1 MILVDQTSLNGTFS
15 VHLDFKTVA
24 PFFHLPF
31 KQAFSLWRVFKF
43 FLNMN
48 EMLYTIQPILANPKV
63 VKCPYFLHHR
73 PIRCLISRT
82 RARLLSSWLC
92 LCTPKAWLIS
102 VLFCSCNVS
111 MRSSTEFI
119 TMYLV
124 IITSFV

>member
-48 EMLYTIQPILANPKV
+48 ENLTMRDESKSNAVYDSANFGKS
-63 VKCPYFLHHR
+63 K
-73 PIRCLISRT
+73 SR
-82 RARLLSSWLC
+82 
-92 LCTPKAWLIS
+92 
-102 VLFCSCNVS
+102 
-111 MRSSTEFI
+111 
-119 TMYLV
+119 
-124 IITSFV
+124 